1 MEVSSALVPFG
12 NMFNGILNGDPVILA
27 TQVLLGC
34 TAALL
39 VYLVFYT
46 TRDILA
52 RTNSLGLQLASIL
65 LVAALPVVGFS
76 LYFLI
81 RPSRTLNE
89 KRMQDAVHEILTILS
104 QRKGQIDAI
113 KYKAMNKVSTLR
125 KVDANESIKKAA
137 LSLAANAEPHA

>member
-1 MEVSSALVPFG
+1 
-12 NMFNGILNGDPVILA
+12 MFTGILNGDPVILA

-34 TAALL
+34 SAALL

-52 RTNSLGLQLASIL
+52 RTHSLGLQLASIL
-65 LVAALPVVGFS
+65 LVAALPIVGFF

-81 RPSRTLNE
+81 RPSLTLNE
-89 KRMQDAVHEILTILS
+89 KRMQDTVDEVLTILS
-104 QRKGQIDAI
+104 ERKEQIDAM
-113 KYKAMNKVSTLR
+113 KHKAMDKVATLR
-125 KVDANESIKKAA
+125 RVDANESIKKAA